1 MRTEEISGQAKFSGY
16 AQNCVVCGTPIPD
29 NVRVTLPASELRE
42 CSSCGT
48 WVYFPRPQATDQAAI
63 HDTEDYFDHP
73 YFELRRR
80 SGEAQLRRCREI
92 LSRLSLDGD
101 TGWLRGERL
110 LDIGCDTGAFLA
122 IAAREFGIL
131 PIGVDVGA
139 RAIAVAAEQG
149 IEAYRATIET
159 APEHLQGL
167 GAITAIDLIEHV
179 SDPASFL
186 REIRTR
192 LRPGGVVYVE
202 TPNIRSSVY
211 STGRVLSSVT
221 GGRPAGLYERLFPAQ
236 HIQYFTQASLA
247 ALVRACDLEL
257 ARIGT
262 RVLPWDDIAASGFVR
277 TGMAGMQ
284 TLDRLTGE
292 RILIWAVL
300 RRPA

>member
-1 MRTEEISGQAKFSGY
+1 MPTEEMSGQAKFSGY
-16 AQNCVVCGTPIPD
+16 AENCVVCGAPIPD
-29 NVRVTLPASELRE
+29 NVRVALANSQLRE

-48 WVYFPRPQATDQAAI
+48 WVYFPRPQAADQAAI

-80 SGEAQLRRCREI
+80 TGEAQLRRCRYI
-92 LSRLSLDGD
+92 LSRLSLDAG

-139 RAIAVAAEQG
+139 RAISVAAEQG

-159 APEHLQGL
+159 APKRLQGL

-179 SDPASFL
+179 SDPAAFL
-186 REIRTR
+186 REIRDR

-211 STGRVLSSVT
+211 WTGRVISSVT
-221 GGRPAGLYERLFPAQ
+221 GGRPAALYERLFPVQ

-247 ALVRACDLEL
+247 ALVRACGLEL
-257 ARIGT
+257 ARMGT

-277 TGMAGMQ
+277 AGMAGMQ

-292 RILIWAVL
+292 QILIWAVL